1 MRQTKNKL
9 GNGLVILFL
18 MILWTAC
25 SAPEETEL
33 AVEEKVIPVRGMQI
47 SPVSMEQR
55 KTFTGTL
62 EGEKQAVIRAKIAEA
77 VNCIDVIEGDEVRAN
92 EVIIRLDK
100 TGPSSNY
107 LQSKSVFQNA
117 EKNFKKMK
125 YLFGEGAISESQFDG
140 ARTEYEV
147 ARANYEAARQLVEL
161 RTPIDGTV
169 TSIDISVGD
178 YVSPGQQVATV
189 ATINMLRMKLGVG
202 STDIGYFS
210 VGDSV
215 RILAESV
222 SGFEAVGAVAMV
234 AGSADP
240 KTRTFQVVIEIDNST
255 RFFKPGMF
263 ARAEVIVERF
273 DNIMVVPR
281 PAVLTRNNKDY
292 LFVIKDGRAVASE
305 VVLGEEF
312 DGLAEIRSGLNV
324 GDTVVTLGQDYLSNG
339 SLIKLTELTYT
350 AGEET
355 KH

>member
-117 EKNFKKMK
+117 EKNFKKMR

-189 ATINMLRMKLGVG
+189 ATIN
-202 STDIGYFS
+202 
-210 VGDSV
+210 
-215 RILAESV
+215 
-222 SGFEAVGAVAMV
+222 
-234 AGSADP
+234 
-240 KTRTFQVVIEIDNST
+240 
-255 RFFKPGMF
+255 
-263 ARAEVIVERF
+263 
-273 DNIMVVPR
+273 
-281 PAVLTRNNKDY
+281 
-292 LFVIKDGRAVASE
+292 
-305 VVLGEEF
+305 
-312 DGLAEIRSGLNV
+312 
-324 GDTVVTLGQDYLSNG
+324 
-339 SLIKLTELTYT
+339 
-350 AGEET
+350 
-355 KH
+355 